1 MELLATGKMVLQT
14 LNEAGYEA
22 YFVGGMVRDQ
32 LIRSIRFMTL
42 ILQHQLNQ
50 KS

>member
-1 MELLATGKMVLQT
+1 MELLATGKMVLQI

-32 LIRSIRFMTL
+32 LINLPIYDIDITTSA
-42 ILQHQLNQ
+42 
-50 KS
+50 KP